1 MDNIKAG
8 IIGGGSWGTALAQH
22 LTTNNIP
29 VDIWVYEKELVD
41 EINNKHENTM
51 FLPSIKLSENIKAY
65 NDIQRVIENKQL
77 IIFVTPS
84 HYTKS
89 IADSVHNILPEGVPI
104 VCASKG
110 IENDTLMTMDEV
122 LNYVLPGRYH
132 NYLAYLSGPTF
143 AREVAMG
150 LPTTCVVASRNEDVA
165 RQVQFYLSNKSFRIY
180 TSNDVVG
187 VELGGAIKNV
197 IAIAAGICDGARLG
211 NNARAAVITR
221 GLAEMTRLAVKK
233 GANPLTLA
241 GLAGVGDL
249 VLTCTGELSRNRTVG
264 ILLGQGKSIDEIL
277 SGMKMVAEG
286 VKTSKSVYQL
296 AKKLDIEMPIS
307 EKVYQIIYEGLD
319 VREAIYSLMTRTLKA
334 ENEYSS
340 SLI

>member
-1 MDNIKAG
+1 MRAG
-8 IIGGGSWGTALAQH
+8 IVGGGSWGTAIAQ
-22 LTTNNIP
+22 LLSTNKIV

-41 EINNKHENTM
+41 DINNKHENTI
-51 FLPSIKLSENIKAY
+51 FLPQIKLNENIRAH
-65 NDIQRVIENKQL
+65 NDIDVVIKDKQL
-77 IIFVTPS
+77 VIFVTPS
-84 HYTKS
+84 HITKH
-89 IADSVHNILPEGVPI
+89 IVDSVHNKLPEGVPI

-122 LNYVLPGRYH
+122 MHYVLPGRYH

-143 AREVAMG
+143 AREVALG
-150 LPTTCVVASRNEDVA
+150 LPTTCVVASRNEEVA
-165 RQVQFYLSNKSFRIY
+165 KQVQFYFANKSFRIY
-180 TSNDVVG
+180 TSNDVIG

-197 IAIAAGICDGARLG
+197 IAIGAGICDGANLG

-264 ILLGQGKSIDEIL
+264 ILLGQGKKIDEIL
-277 SGMKMVAEG
+277 SEMKMVAEG
-286 VKTSKSVYQL
+286 VRTSKSVYEL
-296 AKKLDIEMPIS
+296 SKRLDVEMPIC
-307 EKVYQIIYEGLD
+307 EKVYQIIYEGMD
-319 VREAIYSLMTRTLKA
+319 VKEALYSLMTRSLKA
-334 ENEYSS
+334 ENEYSCYS
-340 SLI
+340 T

>member
-1 MDNIKAG
+1 MENIKAG
-8 IIGGGSWGTALAQH
+8 VIGGGSWGTAIAQH
-22 LTTNNIP
+22 LTTNNIQ
-29 VDIWVYEKELVD
+29 VDLWVYERELVD
-41 EINNKHENTM
+41 EINIKHENTI
-51 FLPSIKLSENIKAY
+51 FLPSIKLSEKIRAS
-65 NDIQRVIENKQL
+65 NDIESVIKEKQ
-77 IIFVTPS
+77 IIVFVTPS
-84 HYTKS
+84 HHTKN
-89 IADSVHNILPEGVPI
+89 IVDSVHNILPEGVPI
-104 VCASKG
+104 LCASKG

-150 LPTTCVVASRNEDVA
+150 LPATCVIASRNEEVA
-165 RQVQFYLSNKSFRIY
+165 KQSQFYFANKSFRIY

-233 GANPLTLA
+233 GANPLTLS

-264 ILLGQGKSIDEIL
+264 ILLGQGKKIDEIL

-296 AKKLDIEMPIS
+296 AQRLSVEMPIS

-319 VREAIYSLMTRTLKA
+319 VKEALYSLMTRTLKS
-334 ENEYSS
+334 ENEYSFFA
-340 SLI
+340 